1 MSFEDKCP
9 SCGAKFVSKDVEK
22 GKITNHYECEHRAIA
37 ITVNETITISE
48 KIEAEIKEYPKKDL
62 PSLYADLAK
71 LEEKQS
77 LIRTAKLID
86 YVDKGKKI
94 LETNYEII
102 FHKICEEYEMCKKIK
117 HFKDL
122 DITTL
127 ASLVGTII
135 VSSIG
140 IVLPIWLPVAL
151 LSLIIVKIGI
161 SKFCK
166 CI

>member
-1 MSFEDKCP
+1 MSFEDKCS
-9 SCGAKFVSKDVEK
+9 SCGANFISKDEEK
-22 GKITNHYECEHRAIA
+22 GKITYHYECEHRAIA

-86 YVDKGKKI
+86 YVDKGKRI
-94 LETNYEII
+94 LETYHEKI
-102 FHKICEEYEMCKKIK
+102 FHKICEEYEICKKIK
-117 HFKDL
+117 QIKDF
-122 DITTL
+122 DIPTQ
-127 ASLVGTII
+127 ASLIGTII

-140 IVLPIWLPVAL
+140 VVLPIWIPVAL
-151 LSLIIVKIGI
+151 LSLIIAKIGI

-166 CI
+166 CV